1 MRSAYSS
8 ACTFNQPARVCACPI
23 ELGCFLVID
32 ILSYKCWLRRPRQT
46 HIWGPQAKVHGQ
58 ALRKQLRNRRRCEN
72 DGGPPEGVPTSL
84 ELVKPPSPPSQH
96 RSPPPPSSAGSAG
109 TRLTSSTSTP
119 PPHPLH
125 LPTPSTSFLLPTIP
139 VPITW
144 HAYEHEPPVVFP
156 SPLPHPPQSP
166 HAASP
171 LQPPPA
177 VTESRPGASAPPTSP
192 AATPAVPCTATNRR
206 NIRSRGHHGRWP
218 ARRYLAAAPTRPSM
232 TAAACSTGAAGEHCS
247 EAALHPT
254 VAVRDVQPLGVAS
267 ATGRAV
273 RRAHQKPPCTTCGQP
288 AVPAVPDRSDGPAG
302 GGVAACAA
310 LPPHAGAVTRGTRR
324 RPPRPRPLDPPSS
337 HQGTRR
343 QRGRGILPISLAAA
357 LARCRPRIH
366 TGAPRVHILVWGKG
380 GASVTPPPASPCRA
394 QAHARARAW
403 RSATADTS
411 PGHHWSPPRAP
422 CPSPSALLAA
432 AANASVEA
440 AVPPLATADGPWS
453 SAAAAT
459 TASRTSTAHG
469 TARRLH
475 QSIRCS
481 PPITHR
487 PRAADGLDWHALR
500 GGRRCHSPAVAT
512 ICSGATARGGAGDT
526 DGDKRKPGK
535 GPARRAQK
543 PYGRRARADRGATA
557 FRVSG
562 SGGRR
567 GRQRHGRRHL
577 RGNVSSGGGR
587 RLSARSPPPPRP

>member
-23 ELGCFLVID
+23 ELGSFLVID

-58 ALRKQLRNRRRCEN
+58 TLRKQLRNRRRCEI

-125 LPTPSTSFLLPTIP
+125 LPTTSTSFLLPTIP

-144 HAYEHEPPVVFP
+144 HAHEHEPPVVFP

-273 RRAHQKPPCTTCGQP
+273 RRARQKPPCTTCGQP

-310 LPPHAGAVTRGTRR
+310 LPPHTGAATRAGEGPPVPGRLTPLQVTKAPGDGVAGAYCRSASPPPWHVAARASTLAHRGCISWCGGRGEHPSPPPRQPLPGPGARTGAGVALGHGRHIARAPLVATAGAVSFPLRLVGSRR
-324 RPPRPRPLDPPSS
+324 
-337 HQGTRR
+337 
-343 QRGRGILPISLAAA
+343 
-357 LARCRPRIH
+357 
-366 TGAPRVHILVWGKG
+366 
-380 GASVTPPPASPCRA
+380 
-394 QAHARARAW
+394 
-403 RSATADTS
+403 
-411 PGHHWSPPRAP
+411 
-422 CPSPSALLAA
+422 
-432 AANASVEA
+432 
-440 AVPPLATADGPWS
+440 
-453 SAAAAT
+453 
-459 TASRTSTAHG
+459 
-469 TARRLH
+469 
-475 QSIRCS
+475 
-481 PPITHR
+481 
-487 PRAADGLDWHALR
+487 
-500 GGRRCHSPAVAT
+500 
-512 ICSGATARGGAGDT
+512 
-526 DGDKRKPGK
+526 
-535 GPARRAQK
+535 
-543 PYGRRARADRGATA
+543 
-557 FRVSG
+557 
-562 SGGRR
+562 
-567 GRQRHGRRHL
+567 
-577 RGNVSSGGGR
+577 
-587 RLSARSPPPPRP
+587 